1 MYAYGSFVLRFDRKQ
16 QNSVKV
22 ILQLKNKNFFLS
34 FDGKKK
40 TELIKQNRL
49 IVAKSK
55 EFRDGGNLRN

>member
-34 FDGKKK
+34 FDSKKK